1 MTDIT
6 RGNWPFCRQP
16 INKSFFATSVSF
28 QCPFSAL
35 SVPFQSTFRADLVS
49 IDCTSF
55 SLRLDRIPKCCRD
68 SYHRSSAVSEHFQS
82 TFRTFQTNTYSVEQ
96 YWAEA
101 CFKQES
107 VSCNYNRIKLNN
119 QVVFIVTH
127 CQQFLSWF
135 NPRNWNSIDVLV

>member
-35 SVPFQSTFRADLVS
+35 SEHFQSRFGFNWLYQFLSAFGSDSKMLPGLLPPIQCCFRAL
-49 IDCTSF
+49 
-55 SLRLDRIPKCCRD
+55 
-68 SYHRSSAVSEHFQS
+68 SEHFQS